1 MSNFAS
7 LSVILRKTLQKM
19 IGKTDKQPQLNLF
32 KIPLK
37 QFIDPKHELVLL
49 SKKVDWEKVEEDFSE
64 YYCVDNGRPSIPIR
78 KIVGVILLKRVYNQS
93 DESVVERWME
103 NPYWQYFC
111 GETYFQHKQPF
122 DPTELIKFRQRIGES
137 GAEKILSLT
146 IHLFEKKEIE
156 EKEVLIDTTV
166 QEKNI
171 TFPTDTKLQKK
182 IIEKCRK
189 IADKEGIVLRQSYK
203 RILKQ
208 LMIDQRFRQH
218 PKRRK
223 KANAA
228 ARKIK
233 TIAGRVVRDIERKM
247 NDEQLQRYTADL
259 IIFKLKLKE
268 EKNTKN
274 KIYSLHEPHTKCI
287 AKGKESKQYEF
298 GNKTSIVKTR
308 KSGIIIGALAFKE
321 NIYDGD
327 TLGPQLEQVER
338 LTNHQ
343 PDSGIVDRG
352 YKGKRTVSG
361 TKIITPKR
369 LPASI
374 NNYQKQKARKQFRA
388 RAGIEPVIGHIKH
401 DHRMIRNYLSGELG
415 DTLNTLLAAAG
426 FNMKKMLR
434 RLKAEAIILL
444 VKIFKSEYGSWKYSN
459 QIRIEKFGLF
469 QA

>member
-1 MSNFAS
+1 MIKFARFFVF
-7 LSVILRKTLQKM
+7 LIKNLQKM
-19 IGKTDKQPQLNLF
+19 IGKIDKEPQLNIF

-37 QFIDPKHELVLL
+37 EFINLNHELCLL
-49 SKKVDWEKVEEDFSE
+49 SKKIDWDKVEEDFIQ
-64 YYCVDNGRPSIPIR
+64 YYCADNGRPSIPIR
-78 KIVGVILLKRVYNQS
+78 KIVGVILLKRVFNQS
-93 DESVVERWME
+93 DESVVERWAE

-122 DPTELIKFRQRIGES
+122 DPTELIKFRQRIGEP
-137 GAEKILSLT
+137 GAEKILSLS

-156 EKEVLIDTTV
+156 EKEALIDTTV

-247 NDEQLQRYTADL
+247 NDDQLQRHTPEL
-259 IIFKLKLKE
+259 NIFKFILRQQ
-268 EKNTKN
+268 KNTKN
-274 KIYSLHEPHTKCI
+274 KIYSIHEPHTKCI

-308 KSGIIIGALAFKE
+308 KSGIIVGALAFKD

-327 TLGPQLEQVER
+327 TLEPQLEQVER
-338 LTNHQ
+338 LTNHL
-343 PDSGIVDRG
+343 PEAGIVDRG
-352 YKGKRTVSG
+352 YRGKNIVLD
-361 TKIITPKR
+361 TKIICPKK
-369 LPASI
+369 LPAST
-374 NNYQKQKARKQFRA
+374 NSYQKQKTRKQFRA

-434 RLKAEAIILL
+434 RLKAEAINFIFH
-444 VKIFKSEYGSWKYSN
+444 IFKMLFLVSLYQKYS
-459 QIRIEKFGLF
+459 IKGK
-469 QA
+469 

>member
-1 MSNFAS
+1 M
-7 LSVILRKTLQKM
+7 V
-19 IGKTDKQPQLNLF
+19 GKTDKTPQLNVF
-32 KIPLK
+32 KIPLNLY
-37 QFIDPKHELVLL
+37 INPDHELCKLI
-49 SKKVDWEKVEEDFSE
+49 KKIDWDKLEEDFSK

-78 KIVGVILLKRVYNQS
+78 KIVGVILLKHVYNQS
-93 DESVVERWME
+93 DESVVERWQE

-111 GETYFQHKQPF
+111 GEIYFQHEQPF

-137 GAEKILSLT
+137 GAEEILSLT

-182 IIEKCRK
+182 IIEKCRR
-189 IADKEGIVLRQSYK
+189 IAEKEGIELRQSYR

-233 TIAGRVVRDIERKM
+233 TIAGRMTRDIERKM
-247 NDEQLQRYTADL
+247 SDEQCQRYMPELT
-259 IIFKLKLKE
+259 IFKLILAQK
-268 EKNTKN
+268 KNSKN
-274 KIYSLHEPHTKCI
+274 KIYSIHEPHTQCI
-287 AKGKESKQYEF
+287 AKGKESKPYEF

-308 KSGIIIGALAFKE
+308 KSGIIIGALAFIE

-327 TLGPQLEQVER
+327 TIEPQLKQVER
-338 LTNHQ
+338 LTNYQ
-343 PDSGIVDRG
+343 PEAGIVDRG
-352 YKGKRTVSG
+352 YRGRNVVLD
-361 TKIITPKR
+361 TKIISPRK
-369 LPASI
+369 LPASASS
-374 NNYQKQKARKQFRA
+374 YQKQTTRKRFRD

-415 DTLNTLLAAAG
+415 DTMNTLLAAAG
-426 FNMKKMLR
+426 FNMKKMIR
-434 RLKAEAIILL
+434 KLKAQAINF
-444 VKIFKSEYGSWKYSN
+444 IFNFYL
-459 QIRIEKFGLF
+459 RIFPLNIHTKFFINRKVGLF

>member
-1 MSNFAS
+1 MNNFAS
-7 LSVILRKTLQKM
+7 LFVILRKTLQKM
-19 IGKTDKQPQLNLF
+19 IGKTDKQPQLNIF
-32 KIPLK
+32 KTPLN
-37 QFIDPKHELVLL
+37 QFIDPNHELCLL
-49 SKKVDWEKVEEDFSE
+49 SKNIDWEKVEEDFSQ

-78 KIVGVILLKRVYNQS
+78 KIVGVILLKRVYNLS
-93 DESVVERWME
+93 DEGVVERWME

-111 GETYFQHKQPF
+111 GETCFQHKQPF

-137 GAEKILSLT
+137 GAEKILGLT
-146 IHLFEKKEIE
+146 IQLFEKKEIE

-182 IIEKCRK
+182 IIEKCRD
-189 IADKEGIVLRQSYK
+189 IACKEGIVLRQSYK

-233 TIAGRVVRDIERKM
+233 TLAGRLVRDIERKM

-259 IIFKLKLKE
+259 IIFKLKLE
-268 EKNTKN
+268 EQKNTKN

-308 KSGIIIGALAFKE
+308 KSGIIIGAKAFKE

-327 TLGPQLEQVER
+327 TLEPQLEQVER
-338 LTNHQ
+338 LTNYQ
-343 PDSGIVDRG
+343 PETGIVDRG
-352 YKGKRTVSG
+352 YRGRKTVLN
-361 TKIITPKR
+361 TKIIIPKK
-369 LPASI
+369 LPAST
-374 NNYQKQKARKQFRA
+374 NNYQKQKTRKQFRA
-388 RAGIEPVIGHIKH
+388 RAGIEPIIGHIKH

-415 DTLNTLLAAAG
+415 DIMNTLLAAAG

-434 RLKAEAIILL
+434 RLKADALNFYFQIFRRIFLL
-444 VKIFKSEYGSWKYSN
+444 DLRLNY
-459 QIRIEKFGLF
+459 
-469 QA
+469 

>member
-1 MSNFAS
+1 
-7 LSVILRKTLQKM
+7 M
-19 IGKTDKQPQLNLF
+19 IGKTDKTPQLNIF

-37 QFIDPKHELVLL
+37 DFIDLNHELCLL
-49 SKKVDWEKVEEDFSE
+49 SKKIDWDKVEEGLSP
-64 YYCVDNGRPSIPIR
+64 YYCEDNGRPSIPLR

-93 DESVVERWME
+93 DESVVERWSE

-122 DPTELIKFRQRIGES
+122 DPTELIKFRQRIGEP
-137 GAEKILSLT
+137 GAEKILSLS
-146 IHLFEKKEIE
+146 IDLFEKKEIE

-189 IADKEGIVLRQSYK
+189 IAEKEGIVLRQSYK

-247 NDEQLQRYTADL
+247 NDEQLQRYASDL
-259 IIFKLKLKE
+259 NIFKLKLAE
-268 EKNTKN
+268 QKNSKN
-274 KIYSLHEPHTKCI
+274 KIYSIHEPHTRCI

-308 KSGIIIGALAFKE
+308 KSGIIVGALAFKD

-327 TLGPQLEQVER
+327 TLEPQLEQVER
-338 LTNHQ
+338 LTNHL
-343 PDSGIVDRG
+343 PKAGIVDRG
-352 YKGKRTVSG
+352 YRGKNTVLN
-361 TKIITPKR
+361 TKIICPKK
-369 LPASI
+369 LPVSANS
-374 NNYQKQKARKQFRA
+374 YQKQKTRKQFRA

-426 FNMKKMLR
+426 FNIKKMLR
-434 RLKAEAIILL
+434 RLKAEALNYFFRF
-444 VKIFKSEYGSWKYSN
+444 FKRVFYQSPSLNYSTEEN
-459 QIRIEKFGLF
+459 
-469 QA
+469 

>member
-1 MSNFAS
+1 MNIFAS
-7 LSVILRKTLQKM
+7 FFVILRKSLQKM
-19 IGKTDKQPQLNLF
+19 IGKTDKQPQLNIF

-37 QFIDPKHELVLL
+37 QFIDPNHELCLL
-49 SKKVDWEKVEEDFSE
+49 SKKIDWKKVEEDFSQ
-64 YYCVDNGRPSIPIR
+64 YYCLDNGRPSIPIR

-93 DESVVERWME
+93 DESVVDRWME

-111 GETYFQHKQPF
+111 GEIYFQHQQPF
-122 DPTELIKFRQRIGES
+122 DPTELIKFRQRIGEP
-137 GAEKILSLT
+137 GAEKILGLT

-156 EKEVLIDTTV
+156 EKEVLFDTTV

-189 IADKEGIVLRQSYK
+189 IADKEGIALRQSYK

-218 PKRRK
+218 PKRKK
-223 KANAA
+223 KANSA

-247 NDEQLQRYTADL
+247 NDEQLQRYAPDL

-268 EKNTKN
+268 QKNTKN

-287 AKGKESKQYEF
+287 AKGKEAKQYEF
-298 GNKTSIVKTR
+298 GNKTSIAKTC
-308 KSGIIIGALAFKE
+308 KSGIIVGALAFKE

-327 TLGPQLEQVER
+327 TLEPQLEQVER

-343 PDSGIVDRG
+343 PESGIVDRG
-352 YKGKRTVSG
+352 YRGRKTVLN
-361 TKIITPKR
+361 TKIIYPKK
-369 LPASI
+369 LPAST
-374 NNYQKQKARKQFRA
+374 NNYQKQKTRKQFRA

-415 DTLNTLLAAAG
+415 DTINTLLAAAG

-434 RLKAEAIILL
+434 RLKAQILNFYFQ
-444 VKIFKSEYGSWKYSN
+444 IFR
-459 QIRIEKFGLF
+459 RIFHLDLRLNY
-469 QA
+469 